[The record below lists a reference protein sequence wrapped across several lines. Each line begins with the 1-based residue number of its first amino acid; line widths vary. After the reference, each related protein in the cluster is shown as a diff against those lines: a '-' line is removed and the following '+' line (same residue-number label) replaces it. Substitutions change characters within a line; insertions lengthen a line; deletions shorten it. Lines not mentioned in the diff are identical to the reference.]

1 MRFVTAAILTG
12 LTFFLFSASAFG
24 RYPRLAG
31 DSQGTWI
38 ATDEALIRVVG
49 DLFTFYTSANGLPG
63 DRVRNVAPDD
73 REVWVAT
80 PRGLGRMDR
89 NSRRWE
95 TFHAPDPLP
104 SDNVYSVAVDDR
116 FAWVGTAKGIVRWD
130 KLAKKFEPFGRQRG
144 TKDLAIFDILSFG
157 KTVWF
162 ASQKGLLRFG
172 RQTGEWQYYGPQE
185 GLDIGAVLEIMRVG
199 ESLWLLGHDG
209 IARFDLRSEAIST
222 FKKSDGLPSNLVTA
236 FAPVAGETW
245 IGTDKGI
252 VVYKPGSDAISPFLY
267 GKGMPPGQVVG
278 IQVSMPWVWVATS
291 KGLGLF
297 NTRTKVWEEKRT
309 EDGLAQGPILGMS
322 MAGSMLVLLQD
333 KTFQGYQTQREDWV
347 TYPIE
352 DIWEGKTSGAGDS
365 SSVRVNFELI
375 ASGDGNLTWTG
386 DDFAHTEQIV
396 PDMRLGAGASLDE
409 GRSIDTSVR
418 LDFGDA
424 TQSGIRE
431 YDAEFRFRGNDKD
444 TLRELIL
451 SDELRLKDSEDQH
464 DLVDDAWLE
473 GIGVY
478 QHMGASDSRKT
489 DPITV
494 DTEVGLRRGVRV
506 REYFRGSIDYTYQL
520 GHQYITARS
529 DVVKVDGQ
537 ILDRDVDYIITHTTG
552 QLTFLNPDKVNALS
566 LIEVTYTYE
575 QVPRK
580 DTASTSILEMLPW
593 DKEIG
598 GFARSSSPVYVSD
611 ETGLYKKID
620 GGAPKYLDRGWM
632 ESVFQDYVQGS
643 TSLSIQIN
651 DMGSPQNAQEIFD
664 YDKPISYVV
673 LWDEPDTTAVLDESL
688 ASSYAV
694 KMRMDKYYVELSIDE
709 KSKSAEI
716 LIDLFAQAVRT
727 KGDLS
732 GTSLDR
738 YRSLGGRVRL
748 GVNPSD
754 HFGMGMGALFG
765 SDLENDQVSLTTG
778 LSRRSFGLG
787 TIDLWTSH
795 KVGSGAWGGDLSSF
809 AQFGYGRSSDTGA
822 EDVAG
827 RAFAGNLI
835 YNSQALTL
843 RLDGEAQSRD
853 YESGTSRDT
862 PLGTFA
868 GDVRADATFN
878 PVRWLRLRLLY
889 DHERSF
895 LSPDLSQDPDGTGI
909 NENLMGKLTFKRAK
923 WPTVWLLA
931 GRSVLEGGEHKDEK
945 LRLAGSLEYDL
956 AHGIL
961 QDLGLKKLAVK
972 AYFDMS
978 SNQVP
983 ILIDEHN
990 PILEPSARKK
1000 WIALGSNPGQA
1011 QNMRFEL
1018 KFAPTSTEDA
1028 YARFERKTFEPNEG
1042 TNAGSDT
1049 DTAALPLE
1057 YWELIMGAASRW
1069 LPGIVP
1075 TFNGKMTYKEG
1086 KDQNGDYFQDAQSI
1100 LSGQMEFFPGQWISS
1115 LGSTLLSVGYGFTNS
1130 EQADGMGGSGND
1142 LIWSKAMHLVKH
1154 QVEAKGSYGN
1164 YDDVFRMESRTK
1176 WWTVREGETQAE
1188 TEQYFELLNRLTF
1201 RPVYTSPLT
1210 LRLDY
1215 AQLEQI
1221 NPSDSQMGSVKSFAP
1236 SLEWEKRWSQD
1247 LVTKLRLEVPWRTL
1261 SHAWDDI
1268 RQIDRD
1274 FQEWSIKPWF
1284 EVRWRLRE
1292 VSGDSQLRLALR
1304 AYNQWIRPFSLSKDG
1319 NSGAE
1324 TARELYA
1331 AVWLDWE
1338 RPGSFLLRIG
1348 AVYLWHVCESLDLV
1362 DEVAAQRECMDSH
1375 SIQPTLKAI
1384 ARF

>member
-1 MRFVTAAILTG
+1 MRTGNASILASLLVTLMAI
-12 LTFFLFSASAFG
+12 SAFG
-24 RYPRLAG
+24 RYPRVAS
-31 DSQGTWI
+31 DAQGTWI

-73 REVWVAT
+73 REVWIAT

-95 TFHAPDPLP
+95 TFGSPAPLP
-104 SDNVYSVAVDDR
+104 SNDVYSVAVDDR
-116 FAWVGTAKGIVRWD
+116 FAWVGTAEGVVRWD
-130 KLAKKFEPFGRQRG
+130 KLAKQWEPFGKQRG
-144 TKDLAIFDILSFG
+144 TKDLAVYDILSFG
-157 KTVWF
+157 QTVWF
-162 ASQKGLLRFG
+162 ACQKGLLRFN
-172 RQTGEWQYYGPQE
+172 RQTGEWQYYGPEE

-209 IARFDLRSEAIST
+209 IARFDLRSEAVST
-222 FKKSDGLPSNLVTA
+222 FKLSDGLPSTLVTA

-245 IGTDKGI
+245 IGTDKGV

-267 GKGMPPGQVVG
+267 EKGMPQGQVVG
-278 IQVSMPWVWVATS
+278 IQVSMPWVWVATN

-309 EDGLAQGPILGMS
+309 EDGLAPGAILGLA

-333 KTFQGYQTQREDWV
+333 KTFQGYQTQRDDWV

-365 SSVRVNFELI
+365 SSLRVNFELI

-386 DDFAHTEQIV
+386 DEFSHTAQIV
-396 PDMRLGAGASLDE
+396 PDMRLGAGAALDG
-409 GRSIDTSVR
+409 GRSIDSSVR
-418 LDFGDA
+418 LDFGDV
-424 TQSGIRE
+424 TKSGIRE
-431 YDAEFRFRGNDKD
+431 YDAEFRFRGNDED

-451 SDELRLKDSEDQH
+451 SDELRLRDSEDRH

-478 QHMGASDSRKT
+478 QRMGNSKSRKV
-489 DPITV
+489 DPVTV
-494 DTEVGLRRGVRV
+494 DSEIGLRRGVRV
-506 REYFRGSIDYTYQL
+506 REYFRGSIDYTYRL
-520 GHQYITARS
+520 SHQYITPRS

-651 DMGSPQNAQEIFD
+651 DMGSAENAQEIFD

-688 ASSYAV
+688 ASRYAV
-694 KMRMDKYYVELSIDE
+694 KMRMGKYYVEISIDE

-732 GTSLDR
+732 GTTLDR
-738 YRSLGGRVRL
+738 YRSFAGRLRL
-748 GVNPSD
+748 GLNPSD
-754 HFGMGMGALFG
+754 HFGLGMGALFG
-765 SDLENDQVSLTTG
+765 SDLQNDEVSATTG

-787 TIDLWTSH
+787 TVDLWTRH
-795 KVGSGAWGGDLSSF
+795 KLGSGPWGGDLSSF
-809 AQFGYGRSSDTGA
+809 AQFGYGRSTDVGA
-822 EDVAG
+822 EDILG
-827 RAFAGNLI
+827 RAFAGNVV

-843 RLDGEAQSRD
+843 RLDGEAQSKN
-853 YESGTSRDT
+853 YQSGTTRDT

-868 GDVRADATFN
+868 GDFRADATMS

-889 DHERSF
+889 DHARSY
-895 LSPDLSQDPDGTGI
+895 LSPDLAGSGEGVGI
-909 NENLMGKLTFKRAK
+909 NENLMGKLTFKKAK
-923 WPTVWLLA
+923 WPTIWLLA
-931 GRSVLEGGEHKDEK
+931 GRSVLDGGEHKDKK
-945 LRLAGSLEYDL
+945 LRLAGSMEYDL
-956 AHGIL
+956 AHGVL
-961 QDLGLKKLAVK
+961 QDLDFKKLALK
-972 AYFDMS
+972 AYFDLS
-978 SNQVP
+978 DNQVP
-983 ILIDEHN
+983 VLIDEHN
-990 PILEPSARKK
+990 PILEPSARQR
-1000 WIALGSNPGQA
+1000 WIHLGSVPGQA

-1028 YARFERKTFEPNEG
+1028 YARFERKTFSPAESSTSSPES
-1042 TNAGSDT
+1042 GSE
-1049 DTAALPLE
+1049 ALPLE

-1075 TFNGKMTYKEG
+1075 TFNGKMTYREG

-1100 LSGQMEFFPGQWISS
+1100 LSGQMEFFPGQWITA

-1130 EQADGMGGSGND
+1130 EQADGMGGSGQD
-1142 LIWSKAMHLVKH
+1142 LLWSKAMHLVKH
-1154 QVEAKGSYGN
+1154 QVEAKASYGN
-1164 YDDVFRMESRTK
+1164 YDDIFRMESRAK
-1176 WWTVREGETQAE
+1176 WWTVREGETQDE
-1188 TEQYFELLNRLTF
+1188 SEQYFEVLNRVTL
-1201 RPVYTSPLT
+1201 RPIYTSPIT

-1215 AQLEQI
+1215 AQLQQR
-1221 NPSDSQMGSVKSFAP
+1221 NPADQQMGLIKSLAP

-1247 LVTKLRLEVPWRTL
+1247 LVTKVRLEVPWRVL
-1261 SHAWDDI
+1261 DHSWDDV
-1268 RQIDRD
+1268 RQIDRN
-1274 FQEWSIKPWF
+1274 FQEWSIKPWL
-1284 EVRWRLRE
+1284 EVRLRLRE
-1292 VSGDSQLRLALR
+1292 VAGDSQLRLAFR
-1304 AYNQWIRPFSLSKDG
+1304 AYNQWIRPFDLSKDG

-1324 TARELYA
+1324 TARETYA
-1331 AVWLDWE
+1331 AVWFDWD

-1362 DEVAAQRECMDSH
+1362 DEIAASQECTDSH

>member
-1 MRFVTAAILTG
+1 MKLSTLSILAG
-12 LTFFLFSASAFG
+12 SISFLIALPAFC
-24 RYPRLAG
+24 RYPRVAS

-63 DRVRNVAPDD
+63 DRVRMVAPDD

-95 TFHAPDPLP
+95 TFHAPEPLP

-116 FAWVGTAKGIVRWD
+116 FAWVGTSKGVVRWD
-130 KLAKKFEPFGRQRG
+130 KLAKRWEPFGHQQG
-144 TKDLAIFDILSFG
+144 TKEFAVFDILSSG

-162 ASQKGLLRFG
+162 ATEKGLMRFG
-172 RQTGEWQYYGPQE
+172 RQTGEWQRYGPQE
-185 GLDIGAVLEIMRVG
+185 GLTIGPVLELMRVG
-199 ESLWLLGHDG
+199 ESLWLLGREG
-209 IARFDLRSEAIST
+209 IARFDLRSEAVST
-222 FKKSDGLPSNLVTA
+222 FKQSEGLPSNLVTA

-245 IGTDKGI
+245 ISTDKGI

-267 GKGMPPGQVVG
+267 GKGMPPGEVVG
-278 IQVSMPWVWVATS
+278 IQVSMPWVWVATD

-309 EDGLAQGPILGMS
+309 EDGLAKGSILGMA

-333 KTFQGYQTQREDWV
+333 KTYQGYQTQRDDWV
-347 TYPIE
+347 TFPIE

-365 SSVRVNFELI
+365 SSVRLNFELI
-375 ASGDGNLTWTG
+375 ASGDGNLSWSG
-386 DDFAHTEQIV
+386 DDFTHNEQIV
-396 PDMRLGAGASLDE
+396 PDMRLGAGAALDE
-409 GRSIDTSVR
+409 GRTIDSSVR

-424 TQSGIRE
+424 TESGIRE

-451 SDELRLKDSEDQH
+451 SDELRLRDSEDQH

-478 QHMGASDSRKT
+478 QRMGNSDTRKT
-489 DPITV
+489 DPVTV
-494 DTEVGLRRGVRV
+494 DAELGLRRGVRV

-529 DVVKVDGQ
+529 EVVKVDGQ

-566 LIEVTYTYE
+566 LIELTYTYE

-580 DTASTSILEMLPW
+580 DTASASILEMLPW

-651 DMGSPQNAQEIFD
+651 DMGSAQNAQEIFD

-738 YRSLGGRVRL
+738 FRSLAGRVRL

-754 HFGMGMGALFG
+754 HFGLGMGALFS
-765 SDLENDQVSLTTG
+765 SDLENDEVSVTTG

-787 TIDLWTSH
+787 TVDFWTSH
-795 KVGSGAWGGDLSSF
+795 RLGSGAWGGDLSSF
-809 AQFGYGRSSDTGA
+809 AQFGYGRSSDVLS
-822 EDVAG
+822 EEVLG
-827 RAFAGNLI
+827 RAFAGNVV

-843 RLDGEAQSRD
+843 RLDGEAQSGN

-868 GDVRADATFN
+868 GDVRADATLS

-895 LSPDLSQDPDGTGI
+895 LSPDLSPLAGGVGI
-909 NENLMGKLTFKRAK
+909 NENMMGKLTLKRAK

-931 GRSVLEGGEHKDEK
+931 GRSVLEGGEHKDVK
-945 LRLAGSLEYDL
+945 LRLAGSMEYDL

-961 QDLGLKKLAVK
+961 QDLDLKKLALK

-978 SNQVP
+978 SNEVP
-983 ILIDEHN
+983 VLIDEHN
-990 PILEPSARKK
+990 PILEPSARQK
-1000 WIALGSNPGQA
+1000 WIQLGSTPGQA

-1028 YARFERKTFEPNEG
+1028 YARFERKTFEPEDSS
-1042 TNAGSDT
+1042 AS
-1049 DTAALPLE
+1049 TASGNMALPLE

-1069 LPGIVP
+1069 IPGIVP
-1075 TFNGKMTYKEG
+1075 TFNGKMTYREG

-1100 LSGQMEFFPGQWISS
+1100 LSGQMEFFPGQWIDA
-1115 LGSTLLSVGYGFTNS
+1115 LGSTLISLGYGFTNS
-1130 EQADGMGGSGND
+1130 EQADGMGGGGAD
-1142 LIWSKAMHLVKH
+1142 MLWSKATHLAKH

-1164 YDDVFRMESRTK
+1164 YDDFFRMESRTK
-1176 WWTVREGETQAE
+1176 WWTVREGETQLE
-1188 TEQYFELLNRLTF
+1188 TEQYFEILNRLTM
-1201 RPVYTSPLT
+1201 RPVYTSPIT

-1215 AQLEQI
+1215 AQLKQL
-1221 NPSDSQMGSVKSFAP
+1221 NPSDQQMGSVRSLAP

-1247 LVTKLRLEVPWRTL
+1247 LVTKVRLEVPWRVL
-1261 SHAWDDI
+1261 NHAWDDV
-1268 RQIDRD
+1268 REIDRD
-1274 FQEWSIKPWF
+1274 FQEWSIKPWI
-1284 EVRWRLRE
+1284 EVRLRLRE
-1292 VSGDSQLRLALR
+1292 VAGDSQLRLALR
-1304 AYNQWIRPFSLSKDG
+1304 GYNQWIRPFSLSEGG

-1324 TARELYA
+1324 TGREFYA
-1331 AVWLDWE
+1331 ALWFDWD

-1348 AVYLWHVCESLDLV
+1348 AVYLWHVCESMDLV
-1362 DEVAAQRECMDSH
+1362 DQVAADRECVSSH
-1375 SIQPTLKAI
+1375 TIQPTFKAI